1 MKNELLSE
9 NQNDQDVNNST
20 EYSKS
25 DLCSQSDQRQ
35 LTNEDIRLG
44 GQPPLKTICILS
56 SGPLLSQIASALY
69 GVINTIWISKSLGDS
84 GLTAISTYQNFETI
98 GRSFAFFFQTSTS
111 TKIAS
116 LFGEG
121 KNSEASQV
129 LTDLLRFSFICSIIS
144 PAIFIPLS
152 KVCVKW
158 FGADEFIT
166 NLGFKYIVPN
176 LCLSI
181 VSCFFYTFCGCLQA
195 EGRSWL
201 FSSVQ
206 IIALCLDMFV
216 FCPLFL
222 LCFRIGISGAALAN
236 GISELIPCLI
246 ILILYYK
253 GKFGIKPDIKQLCN
267 KFSSHSFE
275 ALKLGFA
282 QLIFQLSNSVPG
294 IIVRKFFGL
303 SCGNDQE
310 TFNHV
315 MAAFNTFNR
324 LWIIEGAVPNAINLG
339 FIPAAAYA
347 YGAKRYIRIIWLF
360 IHALW
365 ISFIWCSL
373 TMICAIAIPVP
384 IAKIFSKTPEYLEW
398 SKIILRNGNILTCIC
413 EAPGLITSLHQ
424 AMKKGTQA
432 SILSFFVQLFP
443 VPVASVVLY
452 YTNKNNIGRLV
463 YCYPFQALFGVIF
476 AIPFFIVALKEIIT
490 KHMKKR
496 TSSLF
501 ADDEIESISLSNK
514 NEKKKKKGKNDD
526 DNSSFSSIFSSL
538 IELSD

>member
-1 MKNELLSE
+1 MDNNLKNELLAKPSE
-9 NQNDQDVNNST
+9 ENKAKSNENST
-20 EYSKS
+20 HLS
-25 DLCSQSDQRQ
+25 DSFSPTSQRQ
-35 LTNEDIRLG
+35 LTEEDIRLG
-44 GQPPLKTICILS
+44 GKPPLKTICILS

-121 KNSEASQV
+121 MNSEASQV

-144 PAIFIPLS
+144 PVIFIPIS
-152 KVCVKW
+152 KVCVRW
-158 FGADEFIT
+158 FGADDYIT
-166 NLGFKYIVPN
+166 ELGFKYIVPN

-181 VSCFFYTFCGCLQA
+181 VSCFFYTCCGCLQA

-206 IIALCLDMFV
+206 IVALCLDMLV

-222 LCFRIGISGAALAN
+222 LGLKTGIAGAALAN
-236 GISELIPCLI
+236 GVSELIPCLV
-246 ILILYYK
+246 ILILYYRC
-253 GKFGIKPDIKQLCN
+253 KFGIKPQFKQLVS
-267 KFSSHSFE
+267 KFSSHSLE
-275 ALKLGFA
+275 ALKLGFP

-303 SCGNDQE
+303 SCGDDQNE
-310 TFNHV
+310 FNYV

-347 YGAKRYIRIIWLF
+347 YGARRYIRIIWLF
-360 IHALW
+360 FHALW

-373 TMICAIAIPVP
+373 TMICALAIPIP
-384 IAKIFSKTPEYLEW
+384 IAKIFSKTPEYLDW
-398 SKIILRNGNILTCIC
+398 SKIILRKGNILTCIC
-413 EAPGLITSLHQ
+413 EVPGIITSLLQ

-443 VPVASVVLY
+443 VPVASIVLY
-452 YTNKNNIGRLV
+452 YTNKHNIGRLV
-463 YCYPFQALFGVIF
+463 YCYPFQALFGVLF
-476 AIPFFIVALKEIIT
+476 AIPFLIVALREIIIN
-490 KHMKKR
+490 HIKKR
-496 TSSLF
+496 TSSLYE
-501 ADDEIESISLSNK
+501 DEELENISLSRNK
-514 NEKKKKKGKNDD
+514 GTKNID
-526 DNSSFSSIFSSL
+526 SGGSLSSL
-538 IELSD
+538 FSNLISLSD